1 MDLMLIFIIAGVS
14 ILVSFCCSILEA
26 GLFSITRSRI
36 ETLRRQGDPR
46 GETLAKLRQH
56 IDESIAAILIVNT
69 IAHTIGAAWAG
80 ALVRE
85 LYDSF
90 ALGVFSAVFTFA
102 ILFFSEIIP
111 KSLGVRY
118 AAFLAPLFALPLQ
131 IMTWSLWP
139 LVKICVLATR
149 FWGKGHGASDSSEE
163 DIISLASL
171 VHRQGE
177 IAEREAQWVANALRL
192 NNVTAYDLMTPNP
205 VVSRV
210 GAAMTLKEAKID
222 HEHWRFSRIPVC
234 EPGKPDR
241 IVGVVQRRHVFDA
254 LARDEFDKNMQDL
267 MAPPE
272 FVPETLP
279 AHQLLDRFLEKR
291 RHLFCVLDET
301 EIFTGVVTLE
311 DVLECLLGQE
321 IVDETDLHEDMQA
334 VAKERKEA
342 LLKKQ
347 K

>member
-139 LVKICVLATR
+139 MVKICVLATR
-149 FWGKGHGASDSSEE
+149 LWGKGHGASDSSEE
-163 DIISLASL
+163 DIIWGLGL
-171 VHRQGE
+171 GC
-177 IAEREAQWVANALRL
+177 N
-192 NNVTAYDLMTPNP
+192 
-205 VVSRV
+205 
-210 GAAMTLKEAKID
+210 
-222 HEHWRFSRIPVC
+222 
-234 EPGKPDR
+234 
-241 IVGVVQRRHVFDA
+241 GVVDILVQPFAPVLSVYVAASEHTVRDSIYICLFKIAFCGFIFELSLFKFDFA
-254 LARDEFDKNMQDL
+254 YSADFE
-267 MAPPE
+267 
-272 FVPETLP
+272 
-279 AHQLLDRFLEKR
+279 
-291 RHLFCVLDET
+291 
-301 EIFTGVVTLE
+301 
-311 DVLECLLGQE
+311 
-321 IVDETDLHEDMQA
+321 
-334 VAKERKEA
+334 
-342 LLKKQ
+342 
-347 K
+347 